1 MLDQS
6 AAELRLTVDELEKR
20 YDTIENEGKQVS
32 TQQTHSLS
40 SNNFNWITMLQGL
53 HRLEKYLNIQD
64 CLEKSLKIK
73 FALKNTQRP

>member
-32 TQQTHSLS
+32 TSLRHIHSHQTISTGSLCYRVHSV
-40 SNNFNWITMLQGL
+40 
-53 HRLEKYLNIQD
+53 
-64 CLEKSLKIK
+64 
-73 FALKNTQRP
+73 RPEVYGICACTFF

>member
-40 SNNFNWITMLQGL
+40 SNNFTRIAMLS
-53 HRLEKYLNIQD
+53 E
-64 CLEKSLKIK
+64 
-73 FALKNTQRP
+73 P